1 MNDKTVKNEF
11 INILKN
17 REITPVYQAIVCLK
31 TGEELGYEA
40 LSRGPKNSVFS
51 NPEHLFTAAKDY
63 NMVWELDMLCRQ
75 EAIRGARGFLNK
87 KILFLNIDSNI
98 INDSKFKKGF
108 TRGLLSSYEIETG
121 QIVFE
126 ITEHTAISDFQ
137 KFNHILDNY
146 RGQGYKIAIDDAGNG
161 HSGLRVMT
169 ETRPNYIKLDMELI
183 RNIDKDIIKKELLK
197 SFVKFAEIADIKLI
211 AEGIETKEELRVLIS
226 IGIHYGQ
233 GFLLQRPQ
241 PSITPIDKNEVKLI
255 KDLNLLMQKIFS
267 RKERITIGDISRAD
281 ETILEDSDCN
291 KVNELFEGNK
301 KLQAVII
308 TNNEKSVIGLVMR
321 NKFYYRKVE
330 SKNVLNFLRKPV
342 TEVMDRDPL
351 IVEQRYNIVDVCSM
365 AISRKQEKMYDY
377 VITVRE
383 GKYFG
388 VVPVAHL
395 LYVLVAINNLKC
407 PEASTG

>member
-1 MNDKTVKNEF
+1 
-11 INILKN
+11 
-17 REITPVYQAIVCLK
+17 
-31 TGEELGYEA
+31 
-40 LSRGPKNSVFS
+40 
-51 NPEHLFTAAKDY
+51 
-63 NMVWELDMLCRQ
+63 
-75 EAIRGARGFLNK
+75 
-87 KILFLNIDSNI
+87 
-98 INDSKFKKGF
+98 
-108 TRGLLSSYEIETG
+108 
-121 QIVFE
+121 
-126 ITEHTAISDFQ
+126 
-137 KFNHILDNY
+137 
-146 RGQGYKIAIDDAGNG
+146 
-161 HSGLRVMT
+161 MT
-169 ETRPNYIKLDMELI
+169 ETRPNYIKLDMGLI

-197 SFVKFAEIADIKLI
+197 SFVKFAEIVDIKLI
-211 AEGIETKEELRVLIS
+211 AEGIETKEELRDLIS

-241 PSITPIDKNEVKLI
+241 SSITPIDRNEVNLI
-255 KDLNLLMQKIFS
+255 RDLNLLMQKTFF

-281 ETILEDSDCN
+281 ETILEDSDCY
-291 KVNELFEGNK
+291 KVNELFEENQ
-301 KLQAVII
+301 KLQAVVI

-351 IVEQRYNIVDVCSM
+351 TVEQRHNIMDVCSM

-377 VITVRE
+377 VITVKE

-395 LYVLVAINNLKC
+395 LYVLVALNNLNC